1 MNYRSFKKLLHI
13 FVIGIALLLVSTG
26 AFGQDIQKLA
36 GYGVDLKKTSASGLS
51 SGAFMTS
58 QFHVAYSSIFV
69 GAGIIAGGPFY
80 CVGSYSAIPAIM
92 SFEKALDI
100 CMDPIGGLGPFPE
113 KLVDKAKEFA
123 RQGLID
129 DLDNLK
135 DDKIYIFSGAND
147 QTVKPN
153 VVEQTDKFY
162 ILAGVPMANI
172 KYVKYIFA
180 GHAILTNHQDDVPCE
195 QTKPPFINNCDVM
208 QSHVILRQIY
218 GENLNPAA
226 KILSGKLI
234 KFDQKEFV
242 DSRRSSMDD
251 TAEVY
256 VPASCE
262 QETCKVHVVFHGC
275 EQGAAVIGN
284 RYYATTG
291 YNELADTNNIIVLYP
306 QAKPSMTIPY
316 NPKGC
321 WDFWG
326 YSSPDPD
333 NPNFYTKNAPQ
344 MSAVMKMLK
353 RLAEPR
359 KNN

>member
-13 FVIGIALLLVSTG
+13 FVIGIALLLVSSG

-36 GYGVDLKKTSASGLS
+36 CYGVDLKKTSASGLS

-129 DLDNLK
+129 DLDNSK

-172 KYVKYIFA
+172 KYVKYIF
-180 GHAILTNHQDDVPCE
+180 GSFSFRVGKKYFLPTEGLLIF
-195 QTKPPFINNCDVM
+195 PF
-208 QSHVILRQIY
+208 
-218 GENLNPAA
+218 
-226 KILSGKLI
+226 
-234 KFDQKEFV
+234 F
-242 DSRRSSMDD
+242 
-251 TAEVY
+251 
-256 VPASCE
+256 
-262 QETCKVHVVFHGC
+262 
-275 EQGAAVIGN
+275 
-284 RYYATTG
+284 
-291 YNELADTNNIIVLYP
+291 
-306 QAKPSMTIPY
+306 
-316 NPKGC
+316 
-321 WDFWG
+321 
-326 YSSPDPD
+326 
-333 NPNFYTKNAPQ
+333 
-344 MSAVMKMLK
+344 
-353 RLAEPR
+353 
-359 KNN
+359 